1 MKYNLLLA
9 LSLISFASYSQ
20 EYATAENTST
30 TTDTVKNKKGEI
42 LNEVLIT
49 ANKPKKP
56 IEAARSGIKVMDL
69 PQSVQIIGSE
79 VIEQQQ
85 AIRLSEVVKN
95 MNGVYVASARG
106 GAQESFFSRGYDM
119 SANNMFKNGF
129 RFNSGS
135 IPEVSSLEKVEFLK
149 GSAALLYGNVTP
161 GGILNMVTK
170 TPKFTSG
177 GEVSMQMGSYS
188 YYKPS
193 VDFYGPL
200 SKNIAYRFTGSYENS
215 ESFRDVVKNER
226 IYVNPS
232 FLFNVTDK
240 TQITLQGDYLSADWI
255 PDFGTGI
262 IGKELVDVPRNNF
275 YGALWSNG
283 NTKSA
288 SASLLVNHNFNNNWK
303 LNFNSSFQNYDR
315 ASKSTAQLSTIEANG
330 NWTRPLVQN
339 KNLEQIFGDQL
350 SLQGIFKTGSIKH
363 QIFTGADYEKSYATA
378 YTFGFFA
385 SPTSNTVVT
394 YDTINLYTFD
404 PANQRTDEP
413 NARITAIADTNTERF
428 GAYAQDLI
436 SFTDQ
441 IKLLAGIRWSWQ
453 QSQVITDAYKV
464 NPSSVTTTEA
474 AKRTDKAFS
483 PKLGLVYQPT
493 RNTSLLASY
502 SNSFT
507 PNSGLTV
514 DGTSIESSIIDQYEA
529 GIKKDFWR
537 GLLSTNVTLYQITN
551 SNLAQTAPYAADG
564 VTPNSDTNIKMLG
577 GATKSK
583 GVEVDITATP
593 VEGLNINAGYSY
605 NDMRYTKTSGTNGS
619 FIEGDR
625 VARTPVNTANLSFF
639 YKIPSGTLKG
649 LTVGAIGNYVG
660 ERLGGWND
668 DYLWTAVKPAT
679 TPPTYVVTIRD
690 RDIPLDGYTT
700 IDVSAGYEWRK
711 FSILCRLSNITNEL
725 NYTVHE
731 NYSVNPIAPRQV
743 MTSLRYKF

>member
-20 EYATAENTST
+20 DYSSAENTST
-30 TTDTVKNKKGEI
+30 VNDTVKNKKGEI

-69 PQSVQIIGSE
+69 PQSVQIIGSD

-95 MNGVYVASARG
+95 MNGVYVSSARG

-119 SANNMFKNGF
+119 GANNMFKNGF

-170 TPKFTSG
+170 TPKFTRG
-177 GEVSMQMGSYS
+177 GEISMQMGSYS
-188 YYKPS
+188 YYKPAI
-193 VDFYGPL
+193 DFYGPL
-200 SKNIAYRFTGSYENS
+200 NKYIAYRFTGSYENS

-226 IYVNPS
+226 IYLNPS

-240 TQITLQGDYLSADWI
+240 TQITVQGDYLSADWT

-262 IGKELVDVPRNNF
+262 IGKELVDVPRNNY
-275 YGALWSNG
+275 YGAVWSNG

-288 SASLLVNHNFNNNWK
+288 SASVLVNHNFNDNWK

-315 ASKSTAQLSTIEANG
+315 TSKSTSQLSTIETNG

-339 KNLEQIFGDQL
+339 QNLEKIFGDQL

-363 QIFTGADYEKSYATA
+363 QIFTGVDYENSYATA
-378 YTFGFFA
+378 YTYGFFA
-385 SPTSNTVVT
+385 SPTSTTVVT

-404 PANQRTDEP
+404 PSTQRTDEP
-413 NARITAIADTNTERF
+413 NSRITAIADTNTERF

-441 IKLLAGIRWSWQ
+441 IKLLAGIRWSYQ
-453 QSQVITDAYKV
+453 ESQVTTDTYKV
-464 NPSSVTTTEA
+464 NPNSVTTVEA
-474 AKRTDKAFS
+474 AKRVDKAFS

-493 RNTSLLASY
+493 RNTSLFASY

-514 DGTSIESSIIDQYEA
+514 DGKIIESSIIDQYEA
-529 GIKKDFWR
+529 GIKKDFFR
-537 GLLSTNVTLYQITN
+537 GLLSTNVTVYQITN
-551 SNLAQTAPYAADG
+551 SNLAQTAPYQADG
-564 VTPNSDTNIKMLG
+564 VTPNADTNIKMLG

-583 GVEVDITATP
+583 GVEVDITSTP

-625 VARTPVNTANLSFF
+625 VARTPQNTANLSFF
-639 YKIPSGTLKG
+639 YKLPSGFFKG
-649 LTVGAIGNYVG
+649 VTFGAIGNYIG

-668 DYLWTAVKPAT
+668 DYVWTSVKPAT
-679 TPPTYVVTIRD
+679 IPATYTVTIRD
-690 RDIPLDGYTT
+690 RDIPLEGYTT

-731 NYSVNPIAPRQV
+731 NYSVNPIAPRQI
-743 MTSLRYKF
+743 MGSLRYKF